1 MDLINI
7 KIIMNTLLFDG
18 HFIQKN
24 VFMIQ
29 KKPPVGFRGL
39 NSRKGGKHTTLT
51 LLLIPK
57 EFYIVFSCIGLLP
70 I

>member
-1 MDLINI
+1 MDILF
-7 KIIMNTLLFDG
+7 KKMYLLY
-18 HFIQKN
+18 K
-24 VFMIQ
+24 
-29 KKPPVGFRGL
+29 KKPCGVRGL